1 MQLRHC
7 PRNDWCPSLQTWLRA
22 TTVAGAKLAMERCS
36 VECLVPLHSTRKLRS
51 LTWLMAQRDKQKKGS
66 VNDAGLV
73 CPHRSGAGS
82 DDRLLSSSWA
92 LGDCRPWGGI
102 LWSPCRSGRSRT
114 LALQTCGE
122 GLS

>member
-36 VECLVPLHSTRKLRS
+36 AESLVPLHSTRKLRS
-51 LTWLMAQRDKQKKGS
+51 PTWLMAQRDKQKKSS

-92 LGDCRPWGGI
+92 LGDCSVTETMGRDSVEP
-102 LWSPCRSGRSRT
+102 LQVREEQDPCPANMR
-114 LALQTCGE
+114 
-122 GLS
+122 